1 MGYLASIDA
10 KKIYWGIGLA
20 VLVVL
25 FVFFAPLWMFK
36 ILIVAVSGACLVEF
50 MNIALPKH
58 PTSAPRMGIALGTL
72 FSIMILFVR
81 DPGLWTTGLAAIL
94 FVTFAYYLFAQ
105 HDLTLVLSQIS
116 ITIFGCV
123 YVACLFSYAGLLR
136 GLDHGV
142 FWIFVLAGCTFSADT
157 SAYFVGHW
165 IGRHKLAPRV
175 SPGKTIEGLLGGVAG
190 SILAAFACKAI
201 FWHGFSNRDAV
212 ILGALVGLIG
222 PLGDLSE
229 SLIKRSVG
237 VKDSGNL
244 IPGHG
249 GLLDRL
255 DAVFFTAP
263 LVYYYAKLVYG

>member
-20 VLVVL
+20 VLVIL
-25 FVFFAPLWMFK
+25 FVFFAPLWAFK
-36 ILIVAVSGACLVEF
+36 TLIVLVSGACLMEF

-58 PTSAPRMGIALGTL
+58 PSSAPKLGVFLGVL
-72 FSIMILFVR
+72 FSVMILFVR
-81 DPGLWTTGLAAIL
+81 DPELWTTGLAAIL
-94 FVTFAYYLFAQ
+94 FITFAYYLFTR
-105 HDLTLVLSQIS
+105 HELTLVLSQIS
-116 ITIFGCV
+116 LTIFGCV

-136 GLDHGV
+136 GLDQGV
-142 FWIFVLAGCTFSADT
+142 FWIFILAGCTFSADT

-165 IGRHKLAPRV
+165 IGKHKLAPRV
-175 SPGKTIEGLLGGVAG
+175 SPGKTIEGLVGGIVG
-190 SILAAFACKAI
+190 SIAAAFICKLI
-201 FWHGFSNRDAV
+201 FWHAFLNRDV
-212 ILGALVGLIG
+212 IILGALIGLIG

-229 SLIKRSVG
+229 SLIKRGVG

-263 LVYYYAKLVYG
+263 LVYYYAKFVY